1 MIVKISLHQFNSLL
15 IIKGSNIMIRELLVK
30 SKNVYGRELVYPIC
44 NDSLLIC
51 ELLNVKTLNDYQMRK
66 LKKLDYRFSF
76 NQNEYD
82 FNCQN

>member
-1 MIVKISLHQFNSLL
+1 MLKQFNSLL

-51 ELLNVKTLNDYQMRK
+51 ELLNVKTLNDYQIRK

>member
-1 MIVKISLHQFNSLL
+1 MLKQFNSLL

>member
-1 MIVKISLHQFNSLL
+1 MLKQFNSLL

-30 SKNVYGRELVYPIC
+30 NKNVYGRELVYPIC

>member
-1 MIVKISLHQFNSLL
+1 
-15 IIKGSNIMIRELLVK
+15 MIRELLVK